1 MFRKIISY
9 LLIIM
14 LFFTVMGT
22 VSFAVD
28 DTDSVDKYR
37 IQALR
42 KELESISPAMVEK
55 ALSRYKDMKNHWSRN
70 SVGKLTCLG
79 IIQGETSDT
88 FNPNGTLL
96 ASQFIKMVV
105 LAIGHKVE
113 QGSSGN
119 WAQPFIDTA
128 IKENII
134 RVGEI
139 KDYNKPITREMMAL
153 VLVRAAAKIES
164 MPDNRYASYI
174 ANQIYDFF
182 DIYDMYKQYVL
193 DAYNLG
199 LLRGSG
205 NYFRPKDTLTRAEGA
220 AAVIRLIDLSER
232 IPVRPGP
239 DDIEYMV
246 LSDSLGNPI
255 YVYPSHIRECYDTQ
269 IIMKEKLPSAKGY
282 ALMFYSLSTK
292 TVGVDFFE
300 SKDAWESDPIHNI
313 IAAFDSKNGSSKY
326 AYILSVWK
334 PDKYDKLCADYV
346 REIFKYLYG
355 KDANKAIAL
364 HDKYLHLDT
373 YKSDGGNY
381 YENVVLNGHP
391 TLFIGDPSGFSIC
404 IEPKSNK

>member
-42 KELESISPAMVEK
+42 KELEGISPEMIEQSLA
-55 ALSRYKDMKNHWSRN
+55 RYKDMDSHWSRQV
-70 SVGKLTCLG
+70 VGKLTCLG
-79 IIQGETSDT
+79 AVNGKGDV
-88 FNPNGTLL
+88 FDPNGELL
-96 ASQFIKMVV
+96 ANQFIKMVV
-105 LAIGHKVE
+105 LAIGHNVE
-113 QGSSGN
+113 PDSSKG
-119 WAQPFIDTA
+119 WDEPYIEIALQ
-128 IKENII
+128 ERII
-134 RVGEI
+134 REGQI
-139 KDYNKPITREMMAL
+139 KDYNAPITREMMAQIL
-153 VLVRAAAKIES
+153 VKAAAKIES

-193 DAYNLG
+193 DAYCLG
-199 LLRGSG
+199 LLRGSD

>member
-42 KELESISPAMVEK
+42 KELEGISPEMIEQSLA
-55 ALSRYKDMKNHWSRN
+55 RYKDMDSHWSRQV
-70 SVGKLTCLG
+70 VGKLTCLG
-79 IIQGETSDT
+79 AVNGKGDV
-88 FNPNGTLL
+88 FDPNGELL
-96 ASQFIKMVV
+96 ANQFIKMVV
-105 LAIGHKVE
+105 LAIGHNVE
-113 QGSSGN
+113 PDSSKG
-119 WAQPFIDTA
+119 WDEPYIEIALQ
-128 IKENII
+128 ERII
-134 RVGEI
+134 REGQI
-139 KDYNKPITREMMAL
+139 KDYNAPITREMMAQIL
-153 VLVRAAAKIES
+153 VKAAAKIES
-164 MPDNRYASYI
+164 MPDNTYVSYI

-193 DAYNLG
+193 DAYCLG
-199 LLRGSG
+199 LLRGSD

>member
-1 MFRKIISY
+1 MIRRILALVLVIT
-9 LLIIM
+9 LV
-14 LFFTVMGT
+14 FTIFTT
-22 VSFAVD
+22 VTANADV
-28 DTDSVDKYR
+28 TDSTDKYR

-42 KELESISPAMVEK
+42 KELESISPAMVEM

-79 IIQGETSDT
+79 IIQGETPDT

-134 RVGEI
+134 RAGEI

-153 VLVRAAAKIES
+153 ILVRAAAKIES
-164 MPDNRYASYI
+164 MPDNTYVSYI

-193 DAYNLG
+193 DAYCLG
-199 LLRGSG
+199 LLRGSD

-232 IPVRPGP
+232 VPVRPGK
-239 DDIEYMV
+239 DDNEYIE
-246 LSDSLGNPI
+246 LIDAAGNPV
-255 YVYPSHIRECYDTQ
+255 YVYPSHIRECFDTQ
-269 IIMKEKLPSAKGY
+269 IVMKNKLNYSKGFTAMY
-282 ALMFYSLSTK
+282 YSPSTK
-292 TVGVDFFE
+292 SVIVSVYE
-300 SKDAWESDPIHNI
+300 SREAWESDPLHNL
-313 IAAFDSKNGSSKY
+313 IADFISTNGSSKY
-326 AYILSVWK
+326 AYTLYVWQ
-334 PDKYDKLCADYV
+334 PDKYKVYFADYV
-346 REIFKYLYG
+346 REILRYLYG
-355 KDANKAIAL
+355 KDADKAVAL
-364 HDKYLHLDT
+364 HEKYLNLDT

-381 YENVVLNGHP
+381 YENANLNGRP
-391 TLFIGDPSGFSIC
+391 TFFIGDPDGFSIY
-404 IEPKSNK
+404 IEAKR